1 MFEGHTYLE
10 YPTSFMNT
18 FTSSIPPTVDFD
30 VVNSSEPTVCLKLK
44 MYKSV
49 KFAVDAMLN

>member
-1 MFEGHTYLE
+1 MQTYLE

-18 FTSSIPPTVDFD
+18 FISSIPPNVDLD
-30 VVNSSEPTVCLKLK
+30 VVNSREPIVCLKLK

-49 KFAVDAMLN
+49 KFAAVDMLN